1 MGHRRRLFALVLV
14 VVIGVTGG
22 AAVLLSGTGVGGLIG
37 SEISPSVVGV
47 IVRVESEGLDRV
59 RGFTLRTDDGTS
71 IAFTL
76 GALENGAL
84 FPPGHLAEHQAT
96 AEHVRVSY
104 RTEGQLKVATRID
117 DAP

>member
-1 MGHRRRLFALVLV
+1 MGRRRRLFALALVLV
-14 VVIGVTGG
+14 IGATGG
-22 AAVLLSGTGVGGLIG
+22 AAVLLSGNGVGGFIE
-37 SEISPSVVGV
+37 SADPSSVVGV

-59 RGFTLRTDDGTS
+59 RGFTLRTDEGAS

-84 FPPGHLAEHQAT
+84 FPPGHLTEHQAT

-104 RTEGQLKVATRID
+104 RTEGQLKVAIRID

>member
-1 MGHRRRLFALVLV
+1 MERRKRLFALGLVLI
-14 VVIGVTGG
+14 IGATGG
-22 AAVLLSGTGVGGLIG
+22 AAVLLSGTGVGGFIG
-37 SEISPSVVGV
+37 SADRSSVVGV

-104 RTEGQLKVATRID
+104 RTEGQLKVAIRID